1 MKIIV
6 LGGDGFCGWPVS
18 LSLSTSHDVL
28 IIDNFFRRNIDT
40 ELSISSLTPI
50 KTLEERLKVWNLNNK
65 NPINFI
71 HLDISKQFNRLKTII
86 SDFKPDAIIHFAE
99 QKSAQYS
106 MISSFHK
113 NVTVTQNAGAT
124 INVLNSIVENDKS
137 IHLIHLGTMGVYGYG
152 FIDGIIPEGYLE
164 VIIDSKNKQ
173 SKKEILYPSNPG
185 SVYHMSKTIDQVMFQ
200 FYNKNDNL
208 KITDLHQG
216 IVWGTQTRETEQ
228 DESLINRFDYDGEFG
243 TVLNRFIVQSALEH
257 PLTVYGVGGQKRAFI
272 NINDTV
278 QCIKIA
284 LENPPK
290 SNDRV
295 RILNQVSEVFKV
307 KELAELISNKSNCGI
322 NYIDNPRNEAQ
333 ENELEVENKTFID
346 LGFKPH
352 KLGDNLIN
360 EIESNVS
367 KYIDRVDESKILS
380 KVKWN

>member
-18 LSLSTSHDVL
+18 LSLSINHEVL

-50 KTLEERLKVWNLNNK
+50 KTLEERLKIWNLNNIK
-65 NPINFI
+65 PINFI
-71 HLDISKQFNRLKTII
+71 HLDISKQYNRLKTIV
-86 SDFKPDAIIHFAE
+86 SEFKPDAIIHFAE

-113 NVTVTQNAGAT
+113 NVTVTQNASAT

-164 VIIDSKNKQ
+164 VTIDNDSKK

-200 FYNKNDNL
+200 FYNKNDKL

-216 IVWGTQTRETEQ
+216 IVWGTQTNETSL
-228 DESLINRFDYDGEFG
+228 DINLINRFDYDGEFG
-243 TVLNRFIVQSALEH
+243 TVLNRFIVQSALNH
-257 PLTVYGVGGQKRAFI
+257 PLTVYGIGGQKRAFI

-284 LENPPK
+284 LENPPV
-290 SNDRV
+290 SEERV

-307 KELAELISNKSNCGI
+307 KDLAELISSKSNCPI
-322 NYIDNPRNEAQ
+322 NYLDNPRNEAL

-346 LGFKPH
+346 LGFKPRT
-352 KLGDNLIN
+352 LGENIIN

-367 KYIDRVDESKILS
+367 KYLDRIDKSKILS